1 MGLMVTSGLLVILG
15 CMAMVAATSIAAGQQ
30 EIRDVGTQ
38 MTNSN
43 INGSMSRP
51 APGSMVVMGPL
62 SGLSN
67 NTSNITS
74 TIGLFDTITD
84 ALESKVNVSLSD
96 AAASAS
102 ASIGNNSHVVAAHL
116 GDENGYL
123 LYNIL
128 ALDSDRNFN
137 RILVDPGNGDI
148 IFTETISKEQL
159 MNQGMARH
167 HIAAPPDTIMMM
179 PRSMAPGVM
188 GGHDMVPSI
197 PP

>member
-1 MGLMVTSGLLVILG
+1 MVTPGLLVILG
-15 CMAMVAATSIAAGQQ
+15 CMVVAAATSIGSGQQ
-30 EIRDVGTQ
+30 EILEVEAQ

-43 INGSMSRP
+43 INATMSRP
-51 APGSMVVMGPL
+51 AGMVVMGPL
-62 SGLSN
+62 SALSN

-74 TIGLFDTITD
+74 SIGLFDTITE

-102 ASIGNNSHVVAAHL
+102 SSIGNNSHVVAAHL

-128 ALDSDRNFN
+128 ALDPDRNFN
-137 RILVDPGNGDI
+137 RILVDPGNGEI
-148 IFTETISKEQL
+148 ILTETISKGQIV
-159 MNQGMARH
+159 NQGMHTRH

-179 PRSMAPGVM
+179 PRPIAPGIM
-188 GGHDMVPSI
+188 GGHDMVPSTA
-197 PP
+197 P